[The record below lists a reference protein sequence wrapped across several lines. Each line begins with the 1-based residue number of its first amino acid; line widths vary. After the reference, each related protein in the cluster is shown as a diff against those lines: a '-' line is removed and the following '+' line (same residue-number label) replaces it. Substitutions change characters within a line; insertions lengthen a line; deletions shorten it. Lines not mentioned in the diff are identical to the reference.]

1 MDPLG
6 FSDDDASSGCV
17 FGRDA
22 GWYSTYGAAT
32 SGQCSVGY
40 RSANRTGDWLG
51 ISTVKPV
58 AESWNRDDE
67 TRALRIVFD
76 FVTQAQNVHV
86 DGSSQRGAAI
96 PPHVLQQ
103 RISGNCF
110 PTVFH
115 KIPEK
120 PRFKLGQFDD
130 GAVSG
135 QFRLSKVDANR
146 SEFIAFN
153 VAFSHP
159 AHSHQQCFNAG
170 LQFVKIDWFQ

>member
-1 MDPLG
+1 MDALG

-17 FGRDA
+17 FKRDA

-32 SGQCSVGY
+32 SGKCSVGY
-40 RSANRTGDWLG
+40 RIANRTGDWMG

-58 AESWNRDDE
+58 AESWDRHDV
-67 TRALRIVFD
+67 TGALRIVFD
-76 FVTQAQNVHV
+76 FVTQAQNVHI
-86 DGSSQRGAAI
+86 DGSSQRRAAI

-103 RISGNCF
+103 RVSGNCF

-120 PRFKLGQFDD
+120 PRFTLGQFND

-135 QFRLSKVDANR
+135 QFRLSKVDADR
-146 SEFIAFN
+146 PEFIARD
-153 VAFSHP
+153 VGFSHP
-159 AHSHQQCFNAG
+159 DHSQQQCFNAG
-170 LQFVKIDWFQ
+170 LQFVKIDRFE